1 MTYKKHL
8 PVETV
13 PSEGLSPPPS
23 GYFLHD
29 GTKIGNDLAP
39 SKRAERARRD
49 SGAAPELTRA
59 CPGRYFLFTY

>member
-8 PVETV
+8 PVETI
-13 PSEGLSPPPS
+13 PSEGLLPPTS
-23 GYFLHD
+23 GYPLQG
-29 GTKIGNDLAP
+29 GTKIGNDSVP
-39 SKRAERARRD
+39 SKRAKRAWRG

>member
-13 PSEGLSPPPS
+13 PSEGRSPPTS
-23 GYFLHD
+23 GYFLQG
-29 GTKIGNDLAP
+29 GTKIGNDSVP
-39 SKRAERARRD
+39 SKRAKRAWRG
-49 SGAAPELTRA
+49 SGAAPEWTRA